1 MPIQQP
7 KRRPAFKPIGILRSG
22 PFGHGK
28 TSVFANLNLTPMI
41 DTFTVMVIFLLQSFS
56 ASGEL
61 MFIQKDMKLPDAEQT
76 QLLNE
81 RGPVVTVLKN
91 GILLE
96 GKAIG
101 NYEELMDETQA
112 GVPELAEKLTA
123 IRERDE
129 KMFGASNP
137 AEGFKGTVLVQ
148 SDKTTNF
155 MFVRKVIF
163 AINEAGWV
171 HVQFAVTAIGTGA
184 EGGEGA
190 EGAPTE

>member
-1 MPIQQP
+1 MPVQTP
-7 KRRPAFKPIGILRSG
+7 KRRPAFKPIGVLRSG

-28 TSVFANLNLTPMI
+28 KGVYAELNLTPMI

-61 MFIQKDMKLPDAEQT
+61 MFIQKDLKPPDAEQT

-81 RGPVVTVLKN
+81 RGPVVTILRN

-96 GKAIG
+96 GKSIG
-101 NYEELMDETQA
+101 NYEELMDETQP
-112 GVPELAEKLTA
+112 GVPELAEKLTQ

-129 KMFGASNP
+129 KMFGAANP

-148 SDKTTNF
+148 ADKATNF

-171 HVQFAVTAIGTGA
+171 HVQFAVTALGNGA
-184 EGGEGA
+184 QGEG
-190 EGAPTE
+190 EGEGEAKE

>member
-1 MPIQQP
+1 MPVQQP

-28 TSVFANLNLTPMI
+28 KSVFANLNLTPMI

-96 GKAIG
+96 GKSIG
-101 NYEELMDETQA
+101 NYEELMDDTQA

-129 KMFGASNP
+129 KMFGAANP

-148 SDKTTNF
+148 ADKATNF

-171 HVQFAVTAIGTGA
+171 HVQFAVTAIGTGTEGG

-190 EGAPTE
+190 PAE